1 MDVFRIEAEAEAE
14 ADAWVL
20 YKAHGYKPIM
30 RADNQADLI
39 GQVQLLTHGKGAV
52 IRFWAGAG
60 VRELRVGAFGD
71 GQSLISDDVH
81 HD

>member
-1 MDVFRIEAEAEAE
+1 MDVFRIEAE

-39 GQVQLLTHGKGAV
+39 GQVQLLTQGKGAV